1 MAAAEAPPPPGRRV
15 LHLVDDE
22 AAESAVVV
30 EEAARLMGVEPPPAI
45 PFEVAWETMSP
56 MARSFW
62 AESRRVANARTR
74 AALGIAWRYPTY
86 REGLRGILAEEAA
99 EEAATAGRPESG

>member
-1 MAAAEAPPPPGRRV
+1 MRQVRPPGLRV

-22 AAESAVVV
+22 PAESAVVV
-30 EEAARLMGVEPPPAI
+30 EEAARLLGIAPPPAI
-45 PFEVAWETMSP
+45 PFEQALPAMSP

-62 AESRRVANARTR
+62 SENRRVANATTK

-86 REGLRGILAEEAA
+86 REGLRALLA
-99 EEAATAGRPESG
+99 R